1 MSMFAGIVM
10 SLKPIA
16 FSSTD
21 LPQPFAPT
29 KPYLVPW
36 FILKSESIRSSIPWK
51 DIPRASTITSLLF
64 LCTDFLLSENVQ
76 IVFFI
81 NLLLAVSVNS
91 FVMSISILGS
101 I

>member
-1 MSMFAGIVM
+1 MKLRVM
-10 SLKPIA
+10 SLNSIA
-16 FSSTD
+16 FSRTD
-21 LPQPFAPT
+21 LPHPFAP
-29 KPYLVPW
+29 VPW
-36 FILKSESIRSSIPWK
+36 FILKSESISSSIPWK

-91 FVMSISILGS
+91 FVISISILGS